1 MDELELPDTE
11 VSEIELAIEDI
22 NWIFDREIANLLETE
37 DEEKK
42 EQAHRLFQS
51 KKLAI
56 GAIRYSTV
64 ARTAMIHLRT
74 ILSVQ

>member
-1 MDELELPDTE
+1 MDELEFPDTE
-11 VSEIELAIEDI
+11 VSEIEIAIEDI
-22 NWIFDREIANLLETE
+22 NLIFDREIENLLETE

-42 EQAHRLFQS
+42 EQALRLFQS

-56 GAIRYSTV
+56 GAIKYSTI